1 MLTILAIEASAEACS
16 VALKCR
22 GHVFSRTIS
31 RLKSHSLV
39 ILPAVDELL
48 AEAGCSAAQIDAI
61 AYDCGPGAFT
71 GLRIGL
77 SFAQGLAMGWNKP
90 LVPVASLACLAHQA
104 FNLRPQLNQAVVLL
118 DARMN
123 ELYAAVYRH
132 SAHEITPIKEAFLCS
147 YGQAGELLGIYSG
160 ADCALVGLGVRET
173 SEALQA
179 QFAFVDGTMNPGAQ
193 ALLVLAELA
202 VQQGRALPVE
212 EAELVYVRNS
222 VTWDKHQPRRNRDQ

>member
-16 VALKCR
+16 VALTFR
-22 GHVFSRTIS
+22 GLVFARTIN

-48 AEAGCSAAQIDAI
+48 AEANCAPSDIDAI

-77 SFAQGLAMGWNKP
+77 SFAQGLAMGWRKP
-90 LVPVASLACLAHQA
+90 LVPVASLACLAHQTI
-104 FNLRPQLNQAVVLL
+104 NLRPELNQVVALL
-118 DARMN
+118 DARMS
-123 ELYAAVYRH
+123 ELYAAVYRR
-132 SAHEITPIKEAFLCS
+132 AADGFTPIKEAFLCS
-147 YGQAGELLGIYSG
+147 YAQADELLGTYSG

-173 SEALQA
+173 SAALKA
-179 QFAFVDGTMNPGAQ
+179 QFVFVDATMNPEAS

-202 VQQGRALPVE
+202 FRQGQAVPVE
-212 EAELVYVRNS
+212 QAELVYVRNS
-222 VTWDKHQPRRNRDQ
+222 VTWDKHQLRRNRDQ